1 MFSFAERNASIQK
14 LQQTKRTF
22 PNNGRQTEQSGS
34 HCQQAEEIA
43 MEFES
48 VNTLKKSVEEISDS
62 NFDAQHRP
70 KLAQE
75 LESKKI
81 SILDNLE

>member
-1 MFSFAERNASIQK
+1 
-14 LQQTKRTF
+14 
-22 PNNGRQTEQSGS
+22 
-34 HCQQAEEIA
+34 